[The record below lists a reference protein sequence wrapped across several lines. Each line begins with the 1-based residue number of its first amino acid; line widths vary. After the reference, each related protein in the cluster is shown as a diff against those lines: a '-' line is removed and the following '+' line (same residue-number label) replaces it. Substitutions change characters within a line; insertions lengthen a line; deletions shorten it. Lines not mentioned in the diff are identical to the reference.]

1 MPLFLLALPALV
13 VNQAPPAPQPIDQ
26 VQGLMG
32 AIPAALIEGK
42 RGSMN
47 GLVAKAKA
55 GWDQAKPGIRKT
67 MPEPEAAFIDKQLKA
82 MQKMKPVEQAMG
94 ALGISST
101 LSRFQTRSRK
111 QDLLQVGRQVMGAW
125 CGVDAGQWASMPNVA
140 EGFKPLIE
148 QDQGAHTVAVIQ
160 IQEELKRFDQS
171 RQKRQAPNAKKALKE
186 LLTLLDVL
194 EKP

>member
-1 MPLFLLALPALV
+1 MR
-13 VNQAPPAPQPIDQ
+13 
-26 VQGLMG
+26 
-32 AIPAALIEGK
+32 AIPAALVEGK
-42 RGSMN
+42 RSSMN

-67 MPEPEAAFIDKQLKA
+67 IPEPEAVFIDKQLKA
-82 MQKMKPVEQAMG
+82 MQSMKPVEQAMG

-101 LSRFQTRSRK
+101 LSRFQARSRN

-125 CGVDAGQWASMPNVA
+125 CGVEAGQWASMPNVA

-160 IQEELKRFDQS
+160 IQGALKRYGLS
-171 RQKRQAPNAKKALKE
+171 SQKRQAVEAKKALKE
-186 LLTLLDVL
+186 LLSLLDVL